1 MPEES
6 SKKKTVV
13 IRVPHVNI
21 WMIATLVLAV
31 LLIVV
36 YLGGT
41 GEITGLSVKVTGLS
55 ANDAANKAIDYINK
69 NLVQTGTAT
78 FVSVKETNGV
88 YEVTTAYQGQ
98 DIPIYVTKDGILL
111 FVSQPINT
119 GTQVTTTTTQP
130 TVVPKNDKPTVE
142 LFVMGFCPY
151 GVQAETLMKPVFDL
165 LGNKTDITVR
175 FITSISGDTVD
186 SVQSLHGTTEA
197 QEDLRQVC
205 IMNNYDQKT
214 YWTYLMEID
223 NNCYGKVDTTNAAAL
238 DTCWKA
244 AATKAGI
251 DAAKIETCS
260 SGSEGLNLLK
270 ADEQLTS
277 QYGVSGSP
285 TLVINGVTYN
295 GARSSEAFKQAI
307 CNAFNTAPAE
317 CYQALSDAG
326 GTASGGC

>member
-1 MPEES
+1 MAEES

-13 IRVPHVNI
+13 IHVPRVSI
-21 WMIATLVLAV
+21 WMITTLI
-31 LLIVV
+31 LLIAVV
-36 YLGGT
+36 VLYLRGGA
-41 GEITGLSVKVTGLS
+41 GGVTGLS
-55 ANDAANKAIDYINK
+55 ANDTANKAIDYINN

-78 FVSVKETNGV
+78 FVSVQEVSGV
-88 YEVTTAYQGQ
+88 YKVTTSYQGQ
-98 DIPIYVTKDGILL
+98 NIPIYVTKDGTYL

-130 TVVPKNDKPTVE
+130 TVVPKTDKPTVE

-165 LGNKTDITVR
+165 LGSKADIEIK
-175 FITSISGDTVD
+175 FIASVSGTTVD
-186 SVQSLHGTTEA
+186 SVQSLHGATEA

-205 IMNNYDQKT
+205 IMNSYDQKT
-214 YWTYLMEID
+214 YWTYLMGID
-223 NNCYGKVDTTNAAAL
+223 NNCYGKIDTTNAAAL

-244 AATKAGI
+244 AAKSAGI
-251 DAAKIETCS
+251 DTAKIQACS
-260 SGSEGLNLLK
+260 NSTEGLNLLK
-270 ADEQLTS
+270 ADEQLTT

-307 CNAFNTAPAE
+307 CDAFTTAPAE
-317 CYQALSDAG
+317 CSQTLS
-326 GTASGGC
+326 GTNSSSTATGGC